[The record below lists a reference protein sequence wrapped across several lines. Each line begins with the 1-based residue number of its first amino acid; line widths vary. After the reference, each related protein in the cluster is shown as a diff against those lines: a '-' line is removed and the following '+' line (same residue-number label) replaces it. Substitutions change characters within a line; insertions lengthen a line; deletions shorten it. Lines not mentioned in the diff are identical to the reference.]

1 MGLTIDKT
9 NKAFYIYFYN
19 SKRRVYPLPKKRR
32 LQLRRGVSWK
42 C

>member
-19 SKRRVYPLPKKRR
+19 GKAVATTKIKLK
-32 LQLRRGVSWK
+32 
-42 C
+42 